1 MKNSKPLCS
10 GGFRLWLSV
19 ALIIGIVVFSTVHP
33 TAQPLGAPVHFQ
45 QAPSAAASTS
55 PTAVIAINPSNISD
69 TSRTSGQ
76 ASYTVNVYNSSAINL
91 FEVRLTY
98 NYAVLHAAS
107 IDYSANVFG
116 SNAQTL
122 YNCLDG
128 VTPPGSC
135 DTLDGAGVLH
145 LSLYIS
151 GNVSVTPPPV
161 GVLLEVTFNIV
172 GQGLTQLHLIP
183 AAPFGSHLLKG
194 GADVPF
200 TTQDAFFN
208 NILCGTVKCK
218 PPVADF
224 TFSPSIALPGRS
236 ISFNATA
243 SRATNANA
251 VIQQYSWQWGDDSIP
266 SSTTSNVTSH
276 VYRNVGNRTVT
287 LTVTDS
293 DGISW
298 SKSLTVPVIA
308 VYIQLIAGQITI
320 EPKFGIHPG
329 AIVKITANVINNGS
343 IAESSNL
350 TIAVEGHLLGD
361 QATQSFSVG
370 PFHQATSVTA
380 TWDTTG
386 YFPRIYRVSA
396 VVREPSGANSTK
408 GSVGIS
414 YVQLIEPLSSGSL
427 SLGLAETTGLG
438 IVVLAAIVFTVTRL
452 RRRPSFADE
461 PL

>member
-1 MKNSKPLCS
+1 M
-10 GGFRLWLSV
+10 
-19 ALIIGIVVFSTVHP
+19 
-33 TAQPLGAPVHFQ
+33 
-45 QAPSAAASTS
+45 
-55 PTAVIAINPSNISD
+55 AINPSNISD
-69 TSRTSGQ
+69 TSLASGQ
-76 ASYTVNVYNSSAINL
+76 VSYTVNVYNSSAINL
-91 FEVRLTY
+91 FEVRMTY

-107 IDYSANVFG
+107 IDYSVSVFG

-145 LSLYIS
+145 LSLYVS

-161 GVLLEVTFNIV
+161 GVLLKVTFNVV
-172 GQGLTQLHLIP
+172 GKGLTQLHLIP
-183 AAPFGSHLLKG
+183 IAPFGSHLLKG

-200 TTQDAFFN
+200 ATQDAFFN

-218 PPVADF
+218 PPVAEF
-224 TFSPSIALPGRS
+224 TFSPAIALPGRS

-251 VIQQYSWQWGDDSIP
+251 VIQQYSWQWGDESIP
-266 SSTTSNVTSH
+266 SSTTANVTSH

-320 EPKFGIHPG
+320 EPKFGVHPG
-329 AIVKITANVINNGS
+329 DIVKIIANVINNGS
-343 IAESSNL
+343 IAESSNM
-350 TIAVEGHLLGD
+350 TIAVEGRLLGH

-370 PFHQATSVTA
+370 PFHQAISVTV

-386 YFPRIYRVSA
+386 YVARVYRISA
-396 VVREPSGANSTK
+396 VVLEPSGANSTK
-408 GSVGIS
+408 GNVGIA
-414 YVQLIEPLSSGSL
+414 YVQLIEPLPSGPL

-438 IVVLAAIVFTVTRL
+438 IVVLGAIVFTVTRL
-452 RRRPSFADE
+452 RRKPSFADE